1 MRSLLASFALA
12 LLVVDASAQQV
23 TLRGQVENVP
33 GGSGFFVDC
42 TDTTLTSSTLDL
54 NAFNGQQVELSGTW
68 NGSSDAPSIDVA
80 AIAAVAKLFEVGGGG
95 KLGDEVRFKV
105 TSDPGD
111 VAIMFAA
118 LDDGFLPAHKSGVLL
133 LDFATMLHVATGT
146 VAGDGT
152 FEVKGTIPNDPA
164 LDGLVVHG
172 QSLVVFTGGGA
183 VLSNPDC
190 VTLHS

>member
-12 LLVVDASAQQV
+12 LLAVDASAQQV
-23 TLRGQVENVP
+23 TLRGKVENVS
-33 GGSGFFVDC
+33 GGGGFFVDC
-42 TDTTLTSSTLDL
+42 TDTTLTSSTIDL
-54 NAFNGQQVELSGTW
+54 NAFVGQQVELNGTW
-68 NGSSDAPSIDVA
+68 NGSSAAPSVDVA
-80 AIAAVAKLFEVGGGG
+80 AISAVAKLFEVGGGG
-95 KLGDEVRFKV
+95 KLGDEVRLKV

-111 VAIMFAA
+111 VAIMFVA
-118 LDDGFLPAHKSGVLL
+118 LDDGFLPAHRNGVLL

-146 VAGDGT
+146 VGGGGT
-152 FEVKGTIPNDPA
+152 FEMKGTVPNDPA

-172 QSLVVFTGGGA
+172 QSLVVFTAGGA

>member
-1 MRSLLASFALA
+1 MRLLLASFALA
-12 LLVVDASAQQV
+12 LLAVDASAQQV
-23 TLRGQVENVP
+23 TLRGQVEDVA
-33 GGSGFFVDC
+33 GGGFFVDC
-42 TDTTLTSSTLDL
+42 TDTTLTSSTVDL

-68 NGSSDAPSIDVA
+68 NGSSVAPNVDVA

-95 KLGDEVRFKV
+95 KLGDELRLKV
-105 TSDPGD
+105 TSNPGD
-111 VAIMFAA
+111 VAIMFVA
-118 LDDGFLPAHKSGVLL
+118 LDDGFLPAHKNGVLL

-172 QSLVVFTGGGA
+172 QSFVAFTGGGA

>member
-23 TLRGQVENVP
+23 TLRGQVENVA
-33 GGSGFFVDC
+33 GGGGFFVDC
-42 TDTTLTSSTLDL
+42 TDTTLTSSTVDL

-68 NGSSDAPSIDVA
+68 NGSSDAPSVDVS

-111 VAIMFAA
+111 VAIMFVA

-172 QSLVVFTGGGA
+172 QSFVAFSAGGA

>member
-12 LLVVDASAQQV
+12 FFAVDASAQQV
-23 TLRGQVENVP
+23 TLRGQVENVA
-33 GGSGFFVDC
+33 GGGGFFVDC
-42 TDTTLTSSTLDL
+42 TDTTLTSSTIDL
-54 NAFNGQQVELSGTW
+54 NAFVGQQVELSGTW
-68 NGSSDAPSIDVA
+68 NGSSDTPSVDVA
-80 AIAAVAKLFEVGGGG
+80 AITAVAKLFEVGGGG
-95 KLGDEVRFKV
+95 KLGDEARLKV
-105 TSDPGD
+105 TSNPGD
-111 VAIMFAA
+111 VAILFVA
-118 LDDGFLPAHKSGVLL
+118 LDDGFLPAHKNGVLL

-172 QSLVVFTGGGA
+172 QSLVAFTGGGA

-190 VTLHS
+190 LTLHS

>member
-23 TLRGQVENVP
+23 TLRGKVEDVS
-33 GGSGFFVDC
+33 GGGGFFVDC
-42 TDTTLTSSTLDL
+42 TDTTLTSSTVDL

-68 NGSSDAPSIDVA
+68 NGSSDAPNVDVA
-80 AIAAVAKLFEVGGGG
+80 AIAAVAGLFEVGGGG
-95 KLGDEVRFKV
+95 KIGDEVRFKV
-105 TSDPGD
+105 TSNPGD
-111 VAIMFAA
+111 VAIMFVA
-118 LDDGFLPAHKSGVLL
+118 LDDGFLPAHKNGVLL

-146 VAGDGT
+146 VGGDGT

-172 QSLVVFTGGGA
+172 QSLVAFMAGGA

-190 VTLHS
+190 VTLHN

>member
-12 LLVVDASAQQV
+12 LLAVDASAQQV
-23 TLRGQVENVP
+23 TLRGKVEDVS
-33 GGSGFFVDC
+33 GGGGFFVDC
-42 TDTTLTSSTLDL
+42 TDTTLTSSTIDL
-54 NAFNGQQVELSGTW
+54 NAFVGQQVELSGTW
-68 NGSSDAPSIDVA
+68 NGSSDAPSVDVA
-80 AIAAVAKLFEVGGGG
+80 AIAAVARLFEVGGGG
-95 KLGDEVRFKV
+95 KLGDEARFKV

-111 VAIMFAA
+111 VAIMFVA
-118 LDDGFLPAHKSGVLL
+118 LDDGFLPARKNGVLL

-146 VAGDGT
+146 VGGDGT

-172 QSLVVFTGGGA
+172 QSLVAFTAGGA